1 MPIEQRYALVAFV
14 GLSLWFPA
22 VALSQSAVTT
32 AAVQFK
38 VLKISA
44 GPAGGE
50 ANGTFALT
58 EERSVFSRSTDKQ
71 VVVFFQWEAKAGPH
85 KLVAQWR
92 SPDGSVS
99 SSSALDYLAP
109 GPRFGANWPLY
120 LSPTMP
126 LGTWSVEVTLD
137 GQPAGRYTFEI
148 RDEKVESAPPVK
160 PPLTPSELYE
170 TLSRS
175 FITLQRSGYDGQSLG
190 HVAGFSSTAG
200 QVFTSASVLDSAIG
214 LTAILPDGSRRE
226 LPAVLAWSRRGDWAV
241 LGPIGSS
248 APERLTTSRESKV
261 GDRVFTLENSVAG
274 GRVLRAGAVTGLLEN
289 PETGK
294 RLIVGFPE
302 GPGTTGSPVV
312 DEFGQLIGL
321 MGGAGVAGAIQA
333 NDVFRLRGDL
343 SGTTVVPLSLIT
355 LPDNPRVDTL
365 ADLLRRDE
373 VSLPLHGAHHIVS
386 GGFARGISKSP
397 VKAIE
402 QRDDFSV
409 RDKEFVVFVNWS
421 PHERLRGETRLKV
434 YDARNSLL
442 FESKPAK
449 SDLRKDRLVLSMWPL
464 TVPSAPGFY
473 RADVFM
479 NDKPIWRGFVAITQ

>member
-1 MPIEQRYALVAFV
+1 VPIEQRYALVAFV

-71 VVVFFQWEAKAGPH
+71 VVVFFQGEAKAGPH

-190 HVAGFSSTAG
+190 T
-200 QVFTSASVLDSAIG
+200 
-214 LTAILPDGSRRE
+214 
-226 LPAVLAWSRRGDWAV
+226 
-241 LGPIGSS
+241 
-248 APERLTTSRESKV
+248 
-261 GDRVFTLENSVAG
+261 
-274 GRVLRAGAVTGLLEN
+274 
-289 PETGK
+289 
-294 RLIVGFPE
+294 
-302 GPGTTGSPVV
+302 
-312 DEFGQLIGL
+312 
-321 MGGAGVAGAIQA
+321 
-333 NDVFRLRGDL
+333 
-343 SGTTVVPLSLIT
+343 
-355 LPDNPRVDTL
+355 
-365 ADLLRRDE
+365 
-373 VSLPLHGAHHIVS
+373 
-386 GGFARGISKSP
+386 
-397 VKAIE
+397 
-402 QRDDFSV
+402 
-409 RDKEFVVFVNWS
+409 
-421 PHERLRGETRLKV
+421 
-434 YDARNSLL
+434 
-442 FESKPAK
+442 
-449 SDLRKDRLVLSMWPL
+449 
-464 TVPSAPGFY
+464 
-473 RADVFM
+473 
-479 NDKPIWRGFVAITQ
+479 